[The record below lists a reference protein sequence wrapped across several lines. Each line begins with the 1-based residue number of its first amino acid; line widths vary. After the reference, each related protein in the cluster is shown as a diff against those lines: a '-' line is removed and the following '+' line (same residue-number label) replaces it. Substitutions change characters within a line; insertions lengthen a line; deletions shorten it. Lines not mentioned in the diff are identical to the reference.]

1 MSDYARAA
9 EFIGIYSTGFLRHSR
24 DMIASLPILAVC
36 LVISFVAGL
45 TDISLG
51 MGYGFT
57 VTPILLLLGF
67 GPRVAVPSVLFS
79 SFVGALTS
87 SFFHH
92 RLGNVDFGL
101 GGDSLRV
108 SALIGGLGAVGG
120 SVGALIALG
129 ISTFHLSLYI
139 GSLVTASG
147 LFVLASREFK
157 PSFSWSKIVAM
168 SLLGAFNKGLSGSG
182 FGPIVT
188 TGGLLSG
195 LDEKASVSIQSL
207 SESPV
212 SLVGFLT
219 FVLSGAVIEWALVF
233 VLTIGVVLASPLA
246 ALVVQRL
253 DKERLRTLIGLAAI
267 AVGGTTL
274 VRLFV

>member
-1 MSDYARAA
+1 MA
-9 EFIGIYSTGFLRHSR
+9 T
-24 DMIASLPILAVC
+24 SLPTLAVC
-36 LVISFVAGL
+36 LLLSFVAGL

-92 RLGNVDFGL
+92 RFRNVDFGL
-101 GGDSLRV
+101 GGDSLRI
-108 SALIGGLGAVGG
+108 SAIIGGLGAVGG
-120 SVGALIALG
+120 SVGALIALEV
-129 ISTFHLSLYI
+129 STFYLSLYI
-139 GSLVTASG
+139 GALVTASG
-147 LFVLASREFK
+147 LFVLLSRGFR
-157 PSFSWSKIVAM
+157 PSFSWSKIVAI
-168 SLLGAFNKGLSGSG
+168 SFLGAFNKGLSGSG

-219 FVLSGAVIEWALVF
+219 FILSGTPIDWALVIA
-233 VLTIGVVLASPLA
+233 LTTGVVLASPLA

-253 DKERLRTLIGLAAI
+253 DKERLRILIGLAAM
-267 AVGGTTL
+267 AVGGATL
-274 VRLFV
+274 VRLFL

>member
-1 MSDYARAA
+1 LLEFKDIYSA
-9 EFIGIYSTGFLRHSR
+9 EFLGHSR
-24 DMIASLPILAVC
+24 AMVASLPTLAVC
-36 LVISFVAGL
+36 LLVSFVAGL

-67 GPRVAVPSVLFS
+67 GPRQAVPSVLFS

-92 RLGNVDFGL
+92 RFRNVDFSL
-101 GGDSLRV
+101 RGDSFRV
-108 SALIGGLGAVGG
+108 SALIGGLGTVGG

-129 ISTFHLSLYI
+129 ISGFYLSLYI
-139 GSLVTASG
+139 GTLVMASG
-147 LFVLASREFK
+147 LFVLLSRGFR
-157 PSFSWSKIVAM
+157 PSFSWSKIVAI

-219 FVLSGAVIEWALVF
+219 FVSFGTPIEWALVL
-233 VLTIGVVLASPLA
+233 VLAAGVVIASPLA

-253 DKERLRTLIGLAAI
+253 DKEKLRTLIGLAAVT
-267 AVGGTTL
+267 VGGATL